1 MLNAVLVAKGLH
13 HAETV
18 GQITVGPGPGEVP
31 AIGVAQL
38 LKLPLPFSKG
48 VYKPVGFEDQ
58 SYVICQSLDG
68 NVSNIAFDAVQFEYD
83 PVTGQPI
90 ARLLVDIAAA
100 PASVELWFEAH
111 HSTGR

>member
-13 HAETV
+13 HAETT

-38 LKLPLPFSKG
+38 LKLPLPFADG
-48 VYKPVGFEDQ
+48 IYKPVGFEEQ

-68 NVSNIAFDAVQFEYD
+68 NVSNIQFDAVQFEYL
-83 PVTGQPI
+83 PSGQPV
-90 ARLLVDIAAA
+90 ARLLVDITAA